1 MDNESAKKASSY
13 KKGDLLRI
21 SSRNGASNWF
31 VKQIDDKSNS
41 LTLSGEHSNRPK
53 KLILDKIDFKN
64 QFVSK
69 IEKAEMEVREG
80 EILRTSSRMY
90 EHNIES
96 NTDLKVKKIVP
107 GFLVLKDGKKS
118 ILMIKASLNGAPLK
132 YGYTKSLHT
141 TSTKRYDTT
150 VSVLKPYQTNKNNI
164 FKINAL
170 SKSSSIIVTED
181 KEKAIKY
188 SHRETN
194 RGSSISADNYSGL
207 SIEAGNILNRIS
219 ETTAVFSKQD
229 YFKEA
234 ISNNKD
240 YTQSKLN
247 TDIADALEN
256 GYLIKKDYSLK
267 KPLIIYH
274 LSNEKMKSKNIN
286 LRLDF
291 ELEQNSSLKLI
302 DFFSDDSE
310 KNFMNI
316 FYNFNLDK
324 DAILKNYKIDKSLNK
339 NLKYSFNNINQK
351 QNSISETFIFSAGS
365 DYFKNEINCNLK
377 GEYSSAFINGIFSLD
392 DNKQHEIRTTINHLV
407 ENTKSY
413 QLIKSVLGKNTKS
426 AYQGRIYVDSKA
438 QKTDGYQLSKAI
450 LLDETSEFNAK
461 PELEIYA
468 DDVKCSHGSASG
480 SLDDN
485 SIFYLMSRGLNY
497 KQAKGLLING
507 FLLDVIEKITDAEI
521 KDLLKKMIGLKK

>member
-1 MDNESAKKASSY
+1 MKEQ
-13 KKGDLLRI
+13 L
-21 SSRNGASNWF
+21 
-31 VKQIDDKSNS
+31 
-41 LTLSGEHSNRPK
+41 
-53 KLILDKIDFKN
+53 KIDFNKI
-64 QFVSK
+64 QEVSNFSNRD
-69 IEKAEMEVREG
+69 IE
-80 EILRTSSRMY
+80 I
-90 EHNIES
+90 
-96 NTDLKVKKIVP
+96 
-107 GFLVLKDGKKS
+107 KKS
-118 ILMIKASLNGAPLK
+118 YLNKFIENGFPNRKQENWKFL
-132 YGYTKSLHT
+132 
-141 TSTKRYDTT
+141 D
-150 VSVLKPYQTNKNNI
+150 
-164 FKINAL
+164 INQ
-170 SKSSSIIVTED
+170 I
-181 KEKAIKY
+181 
-188 SHRETN
+188 
-194 RGSSISADNYSGL
+194 
-207 SIEAGNILNRIS
+207 
-219 ETTAVFSKQD
+219 
-229 YFKEA
+229 
-234 ISNNKD
+234 ISNNISDLSFYND
-240 YTQSKLN
+240 YSIENKIDPSIFIDDLEHNKIIFINGRVEKIDFSYEDKKQIEIIEDSYTIDKSENNNSLIDLN
-247 TDIADALEN
+247 IALSN
-256 GYLIKKDYSLK
+256 KHFKILIKKGYSLK

-274 LSNEKMKSKNIN
+274 LTNEKMKSKNIN

-316 FYNFNLDK
+316 FYNFNLDR

>member
-1 MDNESAKKASSY
+1 MKEQ
-13 KKGDLLRI
+13 L
-21 SSRNGASNWF
+21 
-31 VKQIDDKSNS
+31 
-41 LTLSGEHSNRPK
+41 
-53 KLILDKIDFKN
+53 KIDFNKI
-64 QFVSK
+64 QEVSNFSNRD
-69 IEKAEMEVREG
+69 IE
-80 EILRTSSRMY
+80 I
-90 EHNIES
+90 
-96 NTDLKVKKIVP
+96 
-107 GFLVLKDGKKS
+107 KKS
-118 ILMIKASLNGAPLK
+118 YLNKFIENGFPNRKQENWKFL
-132 YGYTKSLHT
+132 
-141 TSTKRYDTT
+141 D
-150 VSVLKPYQTNKNNI
+150 
-164 FKINAL
+164 INQ
-170 SKSSSIIVTED
+170 I
-181 KEKAIKY
+181 
-188 SHRETN
+188 
-194 RGSSISADNYSGL
+194 
-207 SIEAGNILNRIS
+207 
-219 ETTAVFSKQD
+219 
-229 YFKEA
+229 
-234 ISNNKD
+234 ISNNISDLSFYND
-240 YTQSKLN
+240 YSIENKIDSSIFIDDLEHNKIIFINGRIEKIDFSYEDKKQIEIIEDSYTIDKFENNNSLIDLN
-247 TDIADALEN
+247 IALSN
-256 GYLIKKDYSLK
+256 KHFKILIKKSYSLK

-274 LSNEKMKSKNIN
+274 LTNEKMKSKNIN

-316 FYNFNLDK
+316 FYNFNLDR

-339 NLKYSFNNINQK
+339 NLKYSFNNIDQK
-351 QNSISETFIFSAGS
+351 QNSISETFVFSAGS

>member
-1 MDNESAKKASSY
+1 MKEQ
-13 KKGDLLRI
+13 L
-21 SSRNGASNWF
+21 
-31 VKQIDDKSNS
+31 
-41 LTLSGEHSNRPK
+41 
-53 KLILDKIDFKN
+53 KIDFNKI
-64 QFVSK
+64 QEVSNFSNRD
-69 IEKAEMEVREG
+69 IE
-80 EILRTSSRMY
+80 I
-90 EHNIES
+90 
-96 NTDLKVKKIVP
+96 
-107 GFLVLKDGKKS
+107 KKS
-118 ILMIKASLNGAPLK
+118 YLNKFIENGFPNRKQENWKFL
-132 YGYTKSLHT
+132 
-141 TSTKRYDTT
+141 D
-150 VSVLKPYQTNKNNI
+150 
-164 FKINAL
+164 INQ
-170 SKSSSIIVTED
+170 I
-181 KEKAIKY
+181 
-188 SHRETN
+188 
-194 RGSSISADNYSGL
+194 
-207 SIEAGNILNRIS
+207 
-219 ETTAVFSKQD
+219 
-229 YFKEA
+229 
-234 ISNNKD
+234 ISNNISDLSFYND
-240 YTQSKLN
+240 YSIENKIDSSIFIDDLEHNKIIFINGRIEKIDFSNEDKKKIEIIEDSCIIDKFENNNSLIDLN
-247 TDIADALEN
+247 IALSN
-256 GYLIKKDYSLK
+256 KHFKILIKKGYSLK

-274 LSNEKMKSKNIN
+274 LTNEKMKSKNIN

-316 FYNFNLDK
+316 FYNFNLDR

-339 NLKYSFNNINQK
+339 NLKYSFNNIDQK
-351 QNSISETFIFSAGS
+351 QNSISETFVFSAGS

>member
-1 MDNESAKKASSY
+1 MKEQ
-13 KKGDLLRI
+13 L
-21 SSRNGASNWF
+21 
-31 VKQIDDKSNS
+31 
-41 LTLSGEHSNRPK
+41 
-53 KLILDKIDFKN
+53 KIDFNKI
-64 QFVSK
+64 QEVSNFSNRD
-69 IEKAEMEVREG
+69 IE
-80 EILRTSSRMY
+80 I
-90 EHNIES
+90 
-96 NTDLKVKKIVP
+96 
-107 GFLVLKDGKKS
+107 KKS
-118 ILMIKASLNGAPLK
+118 YLNKFIENGFPNRKQENWKFL
-132 YGYTKSLHT
+132 
-141 TSTKRYDTT
+141 D
-150 VSVLKPYQTNKNNI
+150 
-164 FKINAL
+164 INQ
-170 SKSSSIIVTED
+170 I
-181 KEKAIKY
+181 
-188 SHRETN
+188 
-194 RGSSISADNYSGL
+194 
-207 SIEAGNILNRIS
+207 
-219 ETTAVFSKQD
+219 
-229 YFKEA
+229 
-234 ISNNKD
+234 ISNNISDLSFYND
-240 YTQSKLN
+240 YSIENKIDPSIFIDDLEHNKIIFINGRVEKIDFSYEDKKQIEIIEDSYIIDKSENNNSLIDLN
-247 TDIADALEN
+247 IALSN
-256 GYLIKKDYSLK
+256 KHFKILIKKGYSLK

-274 LSNEKMKSKNIN
+274 LTNEKMKSKNIN

>member
-1 MDNESAKKASSY
+1 MKEQ
-13 KKGDLLRI
+13 L
-21 SSRNGASNWF
+21 
-31 VKQIDDKSNS
+31 
-41 LTLSGEHSNRPK
+41 
-53 KLILDKIDFKN
+53 KIDFNKI
-64 QFVSK
+64 QEVSNFSNRD
-69 IEKAEMEVREG
+69 IE
-80 EILRTSSRMY
+80 I
-90 EHNIES
+90 
-96 NTDLKVKKIVP
+96 
-107 GFLVLKDGKKS
+107 KKS
-118 ILMIKASLNGAPLK
+118 YLNKFIENGFPNRKQENWKFL
-132 YGYTKSLHT
+132 
-141 TSTKRYDTT
+141 D
-150 VSVLKPYQTNKNNI
+150 
-164 FKINAL
+164 INQ
-170 SKSSSIIVTED
+170 I
-181 KEKAIKY
+181 
-188 SHRETN
+188 
-194 RGSSISADNYSGL
+194 
-207 SIEAGNILNRIS
+207 
-219 ETTAVFSKQD
+219 
-229 YFKEA
+229 
-234 ISNNKD
+234 ISNNISDLSFYND
-240 YTQSKLN
+240 YSIENKIDPSIFIDDLEHNKIIFINGRVEKIDFSYEDKKQIEIIEDSYTIDKSENNNSLIDLN
-247 TDIADALEN
+247 IALSN
-256 GYLIKKDYSLK
+256 KHFKILIKKGYSLK

-351 QNSISETFIFSAGS
+351 QNSISETFVFSAGS

>member
-1 MDNESAKKASSY
+1 MKEQ
-13 KKGDLLRI
+13 L
-21 SSRNGASNWF
+21 
-31 VKQIDDKSNS
+31 
-41 LTLSGEHSNRPK
+41 
-53 KLILDKIDFKN
+53 KIDFNKIKE
-64 QFVSK
+64 VSNFSNRD
-69 IEKAEMEVREG
+69 IE
-80 EILRTSSRMY
+80 I
-90 EHNIES
+90 
-96 NTDLKVKKIVP
+96 
-107 GFLVLKDGKKS
+107 KKS
-118 ILMIKASLNGAPLK
+118 YLNKFIENGFPNRKQENWKFL
-132 YGYTKSLHT
+132 
-141 TSTKRYDTT
+141 D
-150 VSVLKPYQTNKNNI
+150 
-164 FKINAL
+164 INQ
-170 SKSSSIIVTED
+170 I
-181 KEKAIKY
+181 
-188 SHRETN
+188 
-194 RGSSISADNYSGL
+194 
-207 SIEAGNILNRIS
+207 
-219 ETTAVFSKQD
+219 
-229 YFKEA
+229 
-234 ISNNKD
+234 ISNNISDLSFYND
-240 YTQSKLN
+240 YSIENKIDPSIFIDDLEHNKIIFINGRVEKIDFSYEDKKQIEIIEDSYTTDKSENNNSLIDLNIALSNKHSK
-247 TDIADALEN
+247 I
-256 GYLIKKDYSLK
+256 LIKKGYSFK

-274 LSNEKMKSKNIN
+274 LTNEKMKSKNIN

-291 ELEQNSSLKLI
+291 ELEQNSTLKLI
-302 DFFSDDSE
+302 DFFNDDSE

-351 QNSISETFIFSAGS
+351 QNSISETFVFSAGS

-521 KDLLKKMIGLKK
+521 KDLLKKMIG

>member
-1 MDNESAKKASSY
+1 MKEQ
-13 KKGDLLRI
+13 L
-21 SSRNGASNWF
+21 
-31 VKQIDDKSNS
+31 
-41 LTLSGEHSNRPK
+41 
-53 KLILDKIDFKN
+53 KIDFNKI
-64 QFVSK
+64 QEVSNFSNRD
-69 IEKAEMEVREG
+69 IE
-80 EILRTSSRMY
+80 I
-90 EHNIES
+90 
-96 NTDLKVKKIVP
+96 
-107 GFLVLKDGKKS
+107 KKS
-118 ILMIKASLNGAPLK
+118 YLNKFIENGFPNRKQENWKFL
-132 YGYTKSLHT
+132 
-141 TSTKRYDTT
+141 D
-150 VSVLKPYQTNKNNI
+150 
-164 FKINAL
+164 INQ
-170 SKSSSIIVTED
+170 I
-181 KEKAIKY
+181 
-188 SHRETN
+188 
-194 RGSSISADNYSGL
+194 
-207 SIEAGNILNRIS
+207 
-219 ETTAVFSKQD
+219 
-229 YFKEA
+229 
-234 ISNNKD
+234 ISNNISDLSFYND
-240 YTQSKLN
+240 YSIENKIDSSIFIDDLEHNKIIFINGRIEKIDFSYEDKKQIEIIEDSYTIDKSENDNSLIDLN
-247 TDIADALEN
+247 IAFSN
-256 GYLIKKDYSLK
+256 KHFKILIKKGYSLK

-274 LSNEKMKSKNIN
+274 MTNEKMKSKNIN

-316 FYNFNLDK
+316 FYNFNLDR

-351 QNSISETFIFSAGS
+351 QNSISETFVFSAGS

-377 GEYSSAFINGIFSLD
+377 GKYSSAFINGIFSLD